1 MLRRTPIAEIP
12 DFGVDEDLVV
22 NIQPAE
28 PVAPAAKAAVHP
40 IPRDWQGDACRQ
52 FDEEMEQRM
61 GGPYDRAQMVFR
73 KLMGAEER
81 IEDLQRDG
89 RALTDAERDELQ
101 ELTSW
106 VADTKLWLHENV
118 YLNPLIKEKM
128 FPAIQARTIK
138 FSPDIVAFLDEMK
151 ARALQGVTQAA
162 ASKAAPPASTNL
174 ARHEG
179 VLLEHGAAHYNFDKT
194 ESMSY
199 YAKLQVG
206 QDARYVWGVDLERG
220 LQALAPEIGTP
231 IVLQCLGK
239 NDVLVPVKQ
248 FDAEGNF
255 TGTKEETVNRN
266 TWSVAEAAQPELAKV
281 AEAGGELA
289 GQAMV
294 VGVDLDATEL
304 SLTRLQVQGL
314 DAAPGAEP
322 DARTKEEKRKRL
334 FDETFWE
341 DCKSIYLA
349 PAEKGGLRTDIQ
361 ITETTVKFILGK
373 LGQIDLDTRDNTIGV
388 RGRLDP
394 VQAAMAMIELAQKAG
409 WKTLSFHGDKRF
421 MDVAIPLAEKAG
433 FTVVDQATMAEMLR
447 VRSDEKK
454 AEKGDEIP
462 FDQGPTP

>member
-1 MLRRTPIAEIP
+1 M
-12 DFGVDEDLVV
+12 
-22 NIQPAE
+22 
-28 PVAPAAKAAVHP
+28 
-40 IPRDWQGDACRQ
+40 
-52 FDEEMEQRM
+52 
-61 GGPYDRAQMVFR
+61 
-73 KLMGAEER
+73 
-81 IEDLQRDG
+81 
-89 RALTDAERDELQ
+89 
-101 ELTSW
+101 
-106 VADTKLWLHENV
+106 
-118 YLNPLIKEKM
+118 
-128 FPAIQARTIK
+128 
-138 FSPDIVAFLDEMK
+138 
-151 ARALQGVTQAA
+151 
-162 ASKAAPPASTNL
+162 
-174 ARHEG
+174 
-179 VLLEHGAAHYNFDKT
+179 
-194 ESMSY
+194 
-199 YAKLQVG
+199 
-206 QDARYVWGVDLERG
+206 
-220 LQALAPEIGTP
+220 
-231 IVLQCLGK
+231 
-239 NDVLVPVKQ
+239 
-248 FDAEGNF
+248 
-255 TGTKEETVNRN
+255 NRN

-334 FDETFWE
+334 FDEAFWE

>member
-1 MLRRTPIAEIP
+1 MLRRTPAAEIP
-12 DFGVDEDLVV
+12 DFDVDDDLV
-22 NIQPAE
+22 ISSQPTKPAAAE
-28 PVAPAAKAAVHP
+28 SKPVATVESSPAASVSPAPK
-40 IPRDWQGDACRQ
+40 
-52 FDEEMEQRM
+52 
-61 GGPYDRAQMVFR
+61 
-73 KLMGAEER
+73 
-81 IEDLQRDG
+81 
-89 RALTDAERDELQ
+89 
-101 ELTSW
+101 
-106 VADTKLWLHENV
+106 EN
-118 YLNPLIKEKM
+118 LI
-128 FPAIQARTIK
+128 R
-138 FSPDIVAFLDEMK
+138 
-151 ARALQGVTQAA
+151 
-162 ASKAAPPASTNL
+162 L

-179 VLLEHGAAHYNFDKT
+179 ILLEHGAANYNFDKT

-220 LQALAPEIGTP
+220 LEALAPEIGTP
-231 IVLQCLGK
+231 VVLQCLGK

-248 FDAEGNF
+248 YDAEGNF

-266 TWSVAEAAQPELAKV
+266 TWSVTEALRPELTKV
-281 AEAGGELA
+281 AEAGGEMA

-294 VGVDLDATEL
+294 QGVDLDAAEL
-304 SLTRLQVQGL
+304 SVTRLQVQGL

-334 FDETFWE
+334 FTEEFWA

-349 PAEKGGLRTDIQ
+349 PAEEGGLRTDIQ

-433 FTVVDQATMAEMLR
+433 FTVVDQPPWLR
-447 VRSDEKK
+447 CFVSVPMRKSRRRETRSPS
-454 AEKGDEIP
+454 IR
-462 FDQGPTP
+462 GPRHDALRHPGSDDVLGRRFAGGSGGRPEDRRSTRSEAACRLSGRVPGQPAQS

>member
-1 MLRRTPIAEIP
+1 MLRRTPAAEIP
-12 DFGVDEDLVV
+12 DFGVDDDLV
-22 NIQPAE
+22 ISSQPAKPAAAE
-28 PVAPAAKAAVHP
+28 SKPVATVESSPAASVSPAPK
-40 IPRDWQGDACRQ
+40 
-52 FDEEMEQRM
+52 
-61 GGPYDRAQMVFR
+61 
-73 KLMGAEER
+73 
-81 IEDLQRDG
+81 
-89 RALTDAERDELQ
+89 
-101 ELTSW
+101 
-106 VADTKLWLHENV
+106 EN
-118 YLNPLIKEKM
+118 LI
-128 FPAIQARTIK
+128 R
-138 FSPDIVAFLDEMK
+138 
-151 ARALQGVTQAA
+151 
-162 ASKAAPPASTNL
+162 L

-179 VLLEHGAAHYNFDKT
+179 ILLEHGAANYNFDKT

-206 QDARYVWGVDLERG
+206 QDARYVCGVDLERG
-220 LQALAPEIGTP
+220 LEALAPEIGTQV
-231 IVLQCLGK
+231 VLRCLGK

-248 FDAEGNF
+248 YDAEGNF
-255 TGTKEETVNRN
+255 TGTKDETVNRN
-266 TWSVAEAAQPELAKV
+266 TWSVTEALRPELTKV
-281 AEAGGELA
+281 AEAGGEMA

-294 VGVDLDATEL
+294 QGVDLDAAEL
-304 SLTRLQVQGL
+304 SVTRLQVQGL

-334 FDETFWE
+334 FTEEFWA

-349 PAEKGGLRTDIQ
+349 PAEEGGLRTDIQ

-421 MDVAIPLAEKAG
+421 MGVAIPLAEKAG

-454 AEKGDEIP
+454 SEKGDEIP